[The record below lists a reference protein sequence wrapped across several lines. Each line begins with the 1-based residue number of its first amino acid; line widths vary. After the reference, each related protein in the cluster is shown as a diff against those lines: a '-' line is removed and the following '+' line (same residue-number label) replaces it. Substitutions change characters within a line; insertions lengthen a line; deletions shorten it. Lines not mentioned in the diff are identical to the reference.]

1 VTDGGRNNTGNQ
13 FAGGGVN
20 AHDKRVYSTIFMLP
34 QIFFFAKVCGIFWPD
49 NCQKGVSEALKSE

>member
-1 VTDGGRNNTGNQ
+1 MAEEIILEINSLVV
-13 FAGGGVN
+13 GVN

-49 NCQKGVSEALKSE
+49 NCQKGVSEALNSE